1 MMPLENQ
8 QISRMTSK
16 GQVLLHKSVR
26 DRLGIGPGAELR
38 VGTNDHGQAII
49 EPVHP
54 WSTDPDER
62 GMRFDAAI
70 AKWAGKY
77 ATGKSTDEQM
87 RELRG
92 DPEL

>member
-1 MMPLENQ
+1 MDNQ

-26 DRLGIGPGAELR
+26 DRLGIAPGAEVR

-49 EPVHP
+49 EPLDAIP
-54 WSTDPDER
+54 TDGAER
-62 GMRFDAAI
+62 QRRFDAALL
-70 AKWAGKY
+70 KY
-77 ATGKSTDEQM
+77 GGMFHDGRSTDEKM

-92 DPEL
+92 DREL